1 MGIQLSCH
9 MRKRYGFL
17 VVMMIDDRNHFI
29 FICITIII
37 IILYSHIEDGH
48 EITDHGEGFS
58 YWLRVG
64 SRSRC
69 GFLILR
75 MGARSRCGFLVSHI
89 EGGLEIT
96 VRVSHIEGGREITV
110 MFSLTDPVTSMNV
123 ISCIIS

>member
-37 IILYSHIEDGH
+37 IILYSHIEGGH
-48 EITDHGEGFS
+48 EITV
-58 YWLRVG
+58 R
-64 SRSRC
+64 
-69 GFLILR
+69 
-75 MGARSRCGFLVSHI
+75 VSHI

-96 VRVSHIEGGREITV
+96 VRFSHIENGSEISV
-110 MFSLTDPVTSMNV
+110 WVSGFSY
-123 ISCIIS
+123 